1 MSTSDPKSKS
11 KSYQII
17 IQEELDEHWSDWF
30 GEMEMTVQTGKKGL
44 PVTVLT
50 GHVDQAA
57 LNGIL
62 NRLWDL
68 NLTVLLVKQ
77 LP

>member
-1 MSTSDPKSKS
+1 MSTFDPESRSKY
-11 KSYQII
+11 YQII
-17 IQEELDEHWSDWF
+17 IQEELDDHWSDWF
-30 GEMEMTVQTGKKGL
+30 GEMEMTVQTGKEGL

-50 GHVDQAA
+50 GCVDQTA

-62 NRLWDL
+62 NRIWDL